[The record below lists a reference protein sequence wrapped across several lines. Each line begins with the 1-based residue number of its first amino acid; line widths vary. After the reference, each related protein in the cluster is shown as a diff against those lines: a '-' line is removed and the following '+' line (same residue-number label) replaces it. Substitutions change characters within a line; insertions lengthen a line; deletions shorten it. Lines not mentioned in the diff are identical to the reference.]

1 MKLGMLLGRFLPAP
15 LVTLVYWLKFGC
27 FVSPRAEV
35 EYSRWVTIGRRTQI
49 SSFTKIKA
57 SNGPLTIGRD
67 VSIGTGCFLQ
77 SGTVGL
83 SLGDDCLISPHVTIV
98 ASNYRYDRLDVPIH
112 RQGYTSRGVR
122 IGSNVWLGVG
132 VVVLDGSDIG
142 DGAIVAPNSVVSG
155 RLPANA
161 IARGD
166 PAKVIFERR

>member
-1 MKLGMLLGRFLPAP
+1 MKLGTIFARFLPAP
-15 LVTLVYWLKFGC
+15 LVSVVYWLKFGC

-35 EYSRWVTIGRRTQI
+35 ELSRWVTIGRRAQI

-57 SNGPLTIGRD
+57 SRGPLTIGRD

-77 SGTVGL
+77 AGTVGL

-98 ASNYRYDRLDVPIH
+98 ASNYRYDRLDLPIH
-112 RQGYTSRGVR
+112 CQGQTSRGVR

-155 RLPANA
+155 RLPPNT